1 MNNEERTPFV
11 DSNLRRAY
19 LEGLKS
25 REWET
30 NTYMSPPM
38 RAAWD
43 SGRNERARLRAIEEQ
58 LQEQQRRAADA
69 DR

>member
-1 MNNEERTPFV
+1 MNNAEKTPYV
-11 DSNLRRAY
+11 DANLRRAY
-19 LEGLKS
+19 LAGLNS
-25 REWET
+25 REAET

-43 SGRNERARLRAIEEQ
+43 SGRHERDRCRAIEEQ
-58 LQEQQRRAADA
+58 LQEQQRRAAET